1 MGPGGTLTS
10 TEARQGGDLD
20 TGREG
25 WSIAMMTDPNFARDP
40 RPFFAHLR
48 QGPPPREEL
57 RLDGRK
63 PTVYVARHADVEAVL
78 RNPRLFSS
86 QFGEGMGGLGNDRPM
101 IPLQI
106 DPPEHKKYRVLL
118 DPYLAP
124 RQVAR
129 LEDDVVGL
137 VNELIDAFVDR
148 GSCEFLAD
156 FAVPL
161 PCTVFL
167 RLLGLPLE
175 HLDLFLRI
183 KEGIIRGNSQPTLAL
198 QHAARVE
205 AGRTF
210 YDYFDTALDRI
221 EDERIPGLLLDL
233 LGADVQ
239 GERLSRDEIMDIC
252 YLFIIAGLD
261 TVTDS
266 LCCFWTFL
274 ADHPDHRK
282 LIVDDPTAIPG
293 AVEELIRWE
302 SPVSGVARVATEDT
316 TLGGCPVHQGE
327 SLLVMVG
334 SANTDPDAIDAA
346 GTVDFTR
353 TTNRHLAFGGG
364 IHRCLG
370 SHLARLELRVAM
382 REWHRR
388 IPDYRVAEGTDLVWT
403 PMLRCVTD
411 MPLVFG

>member
-1 MGPGGTLTS
+1 MTS
-10 TEARQGGDLD
+10 IEAREGGELD
-20 TGREG
+20 TSREG
-25 WSIAMMTDPNFARDP
+25 WSIGMMTDPGFARDP
-40 RPFFAHLR
+40 RPFFASLR

-57 RLDGRK
+57 RLNGGK
-63 PTVYVARHADVEAVL
+63 PTVYITRHADVEQVL
-78 RNPRLFSS
+78 RNPLLFSS
-86 QFGEGMGGLGNDRPM
+86 RFGEGTGLGNDRPM

-129 LEDDVVGL
+129 LEDDVVML
-137 VNELIDAFVDR
+137 VNELIDTFVDR
-148 GSCEFLAD
+148 GSCEFLRD

-175 HLDLFLRI
+175 DLDLFLRI
-183 KEGIIRGNSQPTLAL
+183 KEGIIRGNSEPTVAL

-205 AGRTF
+205 AGRMF
-210 YDYFDTALDRI
+210 YEYFDTALDRI
-221 EDERIPGLLLDL
+221 REERIPGLLLDL
-233 LGADVQ
+233 LEAEIQ
-239 GERLSRDEIMDIC
+239 GERLSRDEITDIC

-274 ADHPDHRK
+274 ADHPDHRR
-282 LIVDDPTAIPG
+282 LIVDDPTLIP
-293 AVEELIRWE
+293 AAMEELIRWE
-302 SPVSGVARVATEDT
+302 SPVSGVARVATADT
-316 TLGGCPVHQGE
+316 TVGGCPVHRGE

-334 SANTDPDAIDAA
+334 SANTDPEAIDDA
-346 GTVDFTR
+346 GVVDFGR

-403 PMLRCVTD
+403 PMLRCVTS
-411 MPLVFG
+411 MPLLFG